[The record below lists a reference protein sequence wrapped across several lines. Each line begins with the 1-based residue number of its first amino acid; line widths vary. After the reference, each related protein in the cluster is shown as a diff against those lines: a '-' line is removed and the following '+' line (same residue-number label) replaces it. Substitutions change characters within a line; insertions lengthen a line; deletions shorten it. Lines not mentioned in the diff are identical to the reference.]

1 MQTADAEIDGRLAA
15 LVDRAPIGEAPS
27 LSRARR
33 GRRERLGVSITLA
46 AALALGAMG
55 TAAAG
60 AIVVSGLVRG
70 TPGIENEGQPLH
82 GANLEC
88 MTPPQAAAYLAA
100 HGFTS
105 VVWQVESGDGA
116 KLANT
121 SVQQSTPPAHGFVIP
136 GSIVD
141 GQLLMVVD
149 QRSAATGVGA
159 CYGMPMP

>member
-1 MQTADAEIDGRLAA
+1 M
-15 LVDRAPIGEAPS
+15 
-27 LSRARR
+27 
-33 GRRERLGVSITLA
+33 
-46 AALALGAMG
+46 
-55 TAAAG
+55 
-60 AIVVSGLVRG
+60 
-70 TPGIENEGQPLH
+70 
-82 GANLEC
+82 
-88 MTPPQAAAYLAA
+88 
-100 HGFTS
+100 
-105 VVWQVESGDGA
+105 ESGDGA